1 MRPPAASVSVPEPTT
16 SEPLRVTLRAPKSR
30 PQAGPESVTVP
41 SMVQVVA
48 PQQPED
54 EARKGAAL
62 HALVEDAKR
71 IVAAHPLLHLFFS
84 RHLQVAI

>member
-54 EARKGAAL
+54 EAR
-62 HALVEDAKR
+62 
-71 IVAAHPLLHLFFS
+71 
-84 RHLQVAI
+84 